1 MDYHILLRFYNEEL
15 WLVSGGCGRSEFWGQ
30 NLTKNIWKEGEGVIR
45 GLEGLKVGLEVLWK
59 SLRGV
64 MGVLR
69 GVRGLKGAFFD
80 CRICHN
86 EKKSHFWTKIVKNR
100 GLGPSKM
107 KSSWSCA
114 SKTLVL
120 TLFVQFGRVLGCILR
135 RRCPSKN
142 GQHLICFFS
151 PNTTH

>member
-1 MDYHILLRFYNEEL
+1 
-15 WLVSGGCGRSEFWGQ
+15 
-30 NLTKNIWKEGEGVIR
+30 
-45 GLEGLKVGLEVLWK
+45 
-59 SLRGV
+59 

-69 GVRGLKGAFFD
+69 GVRGLKGAFFVS
-80 CRICHN
+80 RICHN
-86 EKKSHFWTKIVKNR
+86 ERKSHFLAKMVRNR

-120 TLFVQFGRVLGCILR
+120 TFSVQFGRVLGGILR
-135 RRCPSKN
+135 GRCPLKN
-142 GQHLICFFS
+142 GQHLVCFFS